1 MTLAQG
7 HIQHPQAVPGA
18 PRESLELQP
27 PGAYNIVDSFRGM
40 RAGRDR
46 GPGALVVYPQSVREI
61 GMRRMIILSAAWF
74 ALILMAATVL
84 AQEEEL
90 KPEIF
95 VPQIR
100 HDFGKVFEQ
109 DKYEH
114 DFIIQNRGKADL
126 IIEKVKPG

>member
-1 MTLAQG
+1 
-7 HIQHPQAVPGA
+7 
-18 PRESLELQP
+18 
-27 PGAYNIVDSFRGM
+27 
-40 RAGRDR
+40 
-46 GPGALVVYPQSVREI
+46 
-61 GMRRMIILSAAWF
+61 MIILSAAWF